1 MSFFY
6 FDYNIL
12 AMKVLLQVVKQ
23 ASVSIDGKIYSEIN
37 KGYLLFVGFNYSDNE
52 EIIKKVMDK
61 VMSLRLFMDNN
72 DKMNLSLNDVSG
84 EVMCVSQFTL
94 YADIKK
100 GRRPS
105 FVNAMDPTSASKLYD
120 YMNEHLRSLNI
131 HTETGIFGSDMKVE
145 IYNDGPVTIILDS
158 CDIVK

>member
-1 MSFFY
+1 
-6 FDYNIL
+6 
-12 AMKVLLQVVKQ
+12 MKLLIQRVKE
-23 ASVSIDGKIYSEIN
+23 AAVAVDGETIGQI
-37 KGYLLFVGFNYSDNE
+37 GHGLLVFVGVADTDTKQ
-52 EIIKKVMDK
+52 IADK
-61 VMSLRLFMDNN
+61 LVDKLTKLRIFD
-72 DKMNLSLNDVSG
+72 DEQGKTNLSAADVQG
-84 EVMCVSQFTL
+84 EFLIISQFTL
-94 YADIKK
+94 YADCTK

-145 IYNDGPVTIILDS
+145 IYNDGPVTIMLDS

>member
-23 ASVSIDGKIYSEIN
+23 ASVSIDEKIYSEIN
-37 KGYLLFVGFNYSDNE
+37 KGYLLFVGFNYFDNE

-72 DKMNLSLNDVSG
+72 DKMNLSLNDVNG

-105 FVNAMDPTSASKLYD
+105 FNLAANGSVSKPLYD
-120 YMNEHLRSLNI
+120 YCVEYISSLGYDVK
-131 HTETGIFGSDMKVE
+131 TGVFGADMK
-145 IYNDGPVTIILDS
+145 IGLINDGPTTIIIDS
-158 CDIVK
+158 EDLL